1 MTKSFLKKKFLSLS
15 FHPML
20 LLFVRIDVLVS
31 MQVCAEF
38 YLLEEIDCD

>member
-1 MTKSFLKKKFLSLS
+1 
-15 FHPML
+15 ML